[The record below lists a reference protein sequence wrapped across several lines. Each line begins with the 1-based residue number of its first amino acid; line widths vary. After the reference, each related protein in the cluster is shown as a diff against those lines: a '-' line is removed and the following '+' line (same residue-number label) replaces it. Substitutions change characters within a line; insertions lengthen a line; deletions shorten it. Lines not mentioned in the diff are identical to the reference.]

1 MIRKTL
7 VILAASVALTA
18 AACGGDDSDSSSPS
32 DIAQADVVA
41 ALDLRSDGSGDY
53 VTFDNDCAVWQVL
66 IGEDEVAFYS
76 APAEAN
82 NPWGIPEGTVDE
94 SVVANDD
101 GTIAVRIRSNDS
113 TVSDADC
120 HAAVEDALNEL

>member
-7 VILAASVALTA
+7 VILAASAALTA

-41 ALDLRSDGSGDY
+41 ALDLRADDGDY
-53 VTFDNDCAVWQVL
+53 VTFDNDCAVWQIL

-76 APAEAN
+76 APAEAD

-101 GTIAVRIRSNDS
+101 GTVAVRIRSEDP

-120 HAAVEDALNEL
+120 HATVEDALNEL